1 MILKRCYRK
10 FRKLLKRVIN
20 KFYRTLLDHRKF
32 HLSRNPRR
40 VRRYKSGQAQYF
52 AEISEKFPIVDH
64 LVFFESFSAL
74 SLNDNPYALFKRMLQ
89 KPEFEGFQF
98 VWAINSPEETARLR
112 KRFPKVEFV
121 VRNSDRYIERLATAK
136 YVINNIIMPTYY
148 AKRPGQAFVYT
159 WHSITLKSLGYDII
173 GGKISIGGVISTLLM
188 ADYIISAN
196 SFMTKIFKDSYRLEH
211 LYEGTLIEEGHPR
224 NDLLINADRDEILK
238 RFEEYGVKIDP
249 NKKIILYAPTWKGA
263 STLKPVMETDKYFKV
278 REELLKNVDDTKY
291 QVLIKP
297 HQAVYKKLTE
307 EERRCGVFIP
317 ATMDTNEILS
327 VVDLL
332 ISDYSSIVFDYL
344 LTDRPVLFYI
354 PDIADYSDNRGIYFK
369 PQELPGPATENLS
382 EIIDWIN
389 HIDRYEM
396 EYGECYRKFKAT
408 YCEHD
413 DGNVSDRVINCI
425 FGIGN
430 EKYRTFKCNKTT
442 KKKLVIY
449 GGGLHGNGVTSTLKY
464 RLDHIDYSRYDVTM
478 VVRSTEGKTA
488 DTVQSFNNNIRM
500 IVRPGGMS
508 ATYEERKL
516 WNSRQLSAFPEHKID
531 DVLVPMFRREFM
543 RTFGDSKFDYLIDYS
558 GYTAN
563 YCGVF
568 LTSPYGKKYVWQH
581 ADLYNDITDEKK
593 MKQPSYRSRG
603 LRLRSMISLYPQFHK
618 IVSVGKAC
626 MERNLQMIGPEALKD
641 RYTYVPN
648 LISFEEVLSKK
659 EQFQS
664 VIKDGKAYYV
674 DTTNEIAGE
683 NSTPNEALL
692 PPENSINFVTMGR
705 LSSEKNCINLL
716 KAFEE
721 VHKSHKNTT
730 LTFIGSGDLKGELKR
745 TIAEKGLSNCVI
757 LAGQLKN
764 PFAYMTRFS
773 CFVLASYN
781 EGNPT
786 VIPEAR
792 LLNLPIILARFSTYK
807 DACLGETGQII
818 TDHSP
823 ESLKNGMEE
832 FIKNP
837 QSISY
842 CYDCVKANEHA
853 DEQFFKLFES
863 EN

>member
-1 MILKRCYRK
+1 MILKRYYNK
-10 FRKLLKRVIN
+10 LRKLIKRVIN
-20 KFYRTLLDHRKF
+20 KFYRTLLDNRKI
-32 HLSRNPRR
+32 HLSKNPRR

-52 AEISEKFPIVDH
+52 AEISEKLPMVEN

-74 SLNDNPYALFKRMLQ
+74 SLNDNPYAIFKKMLE
-89 KPEFEGFQF
+89 KPEFKDFKF
-98 VWAINSPEETARLR
+98 VWAINSAEETARLK
-112 KRFPKVEFV
+112 KRFPQVEFV

-148 AKRPGQAFVYT
+148 AKRHGQTFVYT

-196 SFMTKIFKDSYRLEH
+196 SFMTKIFKESYRLEH
-211 LYEGTLIEEGHPR
+211 IYEGTLIEEGHPR
-224 NDLLINADRDEILK
+224 NDLLIHAHRDEMLK
-238 RFEEYGVKIDP
+238 RFEEYGVKVDQ

-263 STLKPVMETDKYFKV
+263 STLQPVMETDKYFKV
-278 REELLKNVDDTKY
+278 RENILNNVDKSRY

-297 HQAVYKKLTE
+297 HQAVYKKLTA

-327 VVDLL
+327 AVDLL

-354 PDIADYSDNRGIYFK
+354 PDIADYADNRGIYFK
-369 PQELPGPATENLS
+369 PEELPGPATEDLN
-382 EIIDWIN
+382 EIINWIN
-389 HIDRYEM
+389 NIDSYNST
-396 EYGECYRKFKAT
+396 YGERYRKFKEFA
-408 YCEHD
+408 CEHD
-413 DGNVSDRVINCI
+413 DGEVSDRVINCI

-430 EKYRTFKCNKTT
+430 ETYRTFKCNKTN
-442 KKKLVIY
+442 KKKLVFY
-449 GGGLHGNGVTSTLKY
+449 GGGMHGNGVTSTLKY

-478 VVRSTEGKTA
+478 VVRSAKGKVA

-516 WNSRQLSAFPEHKID
+516 WKQRQITAFKNGKID
-531 DVLVPMFRREFM
+531 DVLQPMLAREYM

-563 YCGVF
+563 YCGV
-568 LTSPYGKKYVWQH
+568 LLSSPYGKKFVWQH
-581 ADLYNDITDEKK
+581 TDIYNDITDEKK
-593 MKQPSYRSRG
+593 MNQPTYRSRG
-603 LRLRSMISLYPQFHK
+603 QRLRAMISLYPQFDK

-626 MERNLQMIGPEALKD
+626 MERNLEMIGPESLKD

-648 LISFEEVLSKK
+648 LISYEEILSKK

-664 VIKDGKAYYV
+664 VEKDGKEYYI
-674 DTTNEIAGE
+674 DERSEMRAEKDKPTL
-683 NSTPNEALL
+683 ALL
-692 PPENSINFVTMGR
+692 PPKDCINFVTMGR
-705 LSSEKNCINLL
+705 LSSEKNCLNLL

-721 VHKSHKNTT
+721 VHKNHKNTT
-730 LTFIGSGDLKGELKR
+730 LTFIGSGDLKNELKR
-745 TIAEKGLSNCVI
+745 AILDKGLTDCVI

-764 PFAYMTRFS
+764 PFAYMSRFS

-818 TDHSP
+818 TDHTP
-823 ESLKNGMEE
+823 QSLQNGMEE

-837 QSISY
+837 QCVSY

-853 DEQFFKLFES
+853 DDRFFSLFNE
-863 EN
+863 